1 MRRLLTVALV
11 LSLLMVG
18 VAACKASAPAPKPL
32 VNPEVKLTGVFVAYP
47 GPALDTKT
55 PPDAGKLP
63 PADATKVAMMFDAVL
78 SVSNPNAYDIT
89 VDSINLSLVADGEQ
103 ITFKGTEDDIT
114 VPSLGTTK
122 VTLSF
127 PLAFS
132 TPFGFQLVQKG
143 KTPADALAIVIPWWM
158 NLRDGRGA
166 WNVTGEARVT
176 STGGNAGIPLNFTW
190 P

>member
-18 VAACKASAPAPKPL
+18 VAACKASAPP
-32 VNPEVKLTGVFVAYP
+32 PEP
-47 GPALDTKT
+47 NT

-122 VTLSF
+122 
-127 PLAFS
+127 
-132 TPFGFQLVQKG
+132 
-143 KTPADALAIVIPWWM
+143 
-158 NLRDGRGA
+158 
-166 WNVTGEARVT
+166 
-176 STGGNAGIPLNFTW
+176 
-190 P
+190 